1 MGNDSYRMI
10 MQGRESHMLSSR
22 KVLSF
27 MLVGLLVFGFTF
39 AAPMASLATDP
50 MNPEESSAFDSGQNL
65 AQEPMVPGSEPDR
78 VTGQGAGPADATGQ
92 EIGDTGTGMW
102 TWVLVAL
109 AVVIAIILIVALG
122 SRKREPSD
130 RI

>member
-1 MGNDSYRMI
+1 
-10 MQGRESHMLSSR
+10 MLSSR

-27 MLVGLLVFGFTF
+27 VLVGLLVFGFSF
-39 AAPMASLATDP
+39 AAPLASMATDP
-50 MNPEESSAFDSGQNL
+50 MNPEESSAFDSGQNID
-65 AQEPMVPGSEPDR
+65 QEPMVPGGEPER

-92 EIGDTGTGMW
+92 NIGDTGPGVW
-102 TWVLVAL
+102 TWVLLAL
-109 AVVIAIILIVALG
+109 AAVIVIVLIAALG